1 MQYLIYFILFFRLV
15 ISINTVRELDLEKYQ
30 GVWYQM
36 YGNRFDQTF
45 EKYSKCITADYT
57 ILPDENITIVN
68 SQINLL
74 NEFEEITGYAY
85 YKNNVN
91 SQLNPGELTVHLDG
105 VPFDS
110 PYWII
115 ELGPVI
121 NGYYDW
127 TFISDPFKLSLFILA
142 RDIDRFNKEYDTDIL
157 ELIDNYGFDNI
168 VKTSHDNCV

>member
-45 EKYSKCITADYT
+45 EKYGKCITADYT

-115 ELGPVI
+115 ELGPVV

-127 TFISDPFKLSLFILA
+127 TFISDPFKLSLFIFVL
-142 RDIDRFNKEYDTDIL
+142 NKSFASKNGFIL
-157 ELIDNYGFDNI
+157 SYKYLYSSIFVVFINNL
-168 VKTSHDNCV
+168 